1 MNGNFLTSYERKIA
15 EFRTM
20 IETDPTNK
28 KAHEDAMS
36 EYIIK
41 CMPFMKAYA
50 DDDETTTATTTST
63 TNDDNIFN
71 VTETK
76 GLQRRDIYLDYLIDV
91 EDENLPRPIERV
103 RDHCPKC
110 GEEDAES
117 KLVWFPDT
125 SELVCEKCG
134 AVCRQQLISEELTF
148 REEQETSKI
157 VVYSYKRQNH
167 FNEYIS
173 AFQAQEQTKIPEE
186 VLDAVRAELKK
197 MKITSCDEITQT
209 RVRAILKKC
218 RFNKYFEH
226 VPTICSMITGM
237 RPPKLSQYLEEQL
250 RQMFALIQEPFD
262 RHVGKVAPNRKNFLS
277 YSFVTYKCLELL
289 EEDHLLPYFNLLKS
303 REKLTV
309 QDKIW
314 ELICADLKWQYVPTC

>member
-1 MNGNFLTSYERKIA
+1 MNGNFLTSYDRKIA
-15 EFRTM
+15 EFRDL
-20 IETDPTNK
+20 IERDPDNK
-28 KAHEDAMS
+28 KAHQHEMS

-50 DDDETTTATTTST
+50 DDDEEASTCTT
-63 TNDDNIFN
+63 TNDDNVFN
-71 VTETK
+71 VTETR
-76 GLQRRDIYLDYLIDV
+76 GLQRKDIYLDYLIDV
-91 EDENLPRPIERV
+91 ERENLPRPIERV
-103 RDHCPKC
+103 RDRCHVC
-110 GEEDAES
+110 ETDS
-117 KLVWFPDT
+117 NLVWFPDT
-125 SELVCEKCG
+125 SELVCEDCG

-173 AFQAQEQTKIPEE
+173 AFQAQEQTKIPDE

-197 MKITSCDEITQT
+197 MKINSCDEITQT
-209 RVRAILKKC
+209 RVRGILKKC
-218 RFNKYFEH
+218 RYNKFFEH
-226 VPTICSMITGM
+226 VPTICSMITGIQ
-237 RPPKLSQYLEEQL
+237 PPKLSQHLEEQL

-262 RHVGKVAPNRKNFLS
+262 RHVNKVAPNRKNFLS

-303 REKLTV
+303 REKLNV

-314 ELICADLKWQYVPTC
+314 ELICTDLKWQYVPTC

>member
-1 MNGNFLTSYERKIA
+1 MNGNFLTSYDRKIA
-15 EFRTM
+15 EYRDL
-20 IETDPTNK
+20 IEKDPTNK
-28 KAHEDAMS
+28 KAHELAMS
-36 EYIIK
+36 EYIIQ

-50 DDDETTTATTTST
+50 DDDDEENVATTTT

-76 GLQRRDIYLDYLIDV
+76 GLQRKDIYIDYLIDV
-91 EDENLPRPIERV
+91 ERENLQRPIERV
-103 RDHCPKC
+103 RDLCPRC
-110 GEEDAES
+110 EDDPES

-134 AVCRQQLISEELTF
+134 VVCKQQLISEELTF

-157 VVYSYKRQNH
+157 IVYSYKRQNH

-173 AFQAQEQTKIPEE
+173 AFQAQEQTRIPEE
-186 VLDAVRAELKK
+186 VTDAVRAELKK
-197 MKITSCDEITQT
+197 MKITSCEEITQT

-218 RFNKYFEH
+218 RYNKYFEH
-226 VPTICSMITGM
+226 VPTICSMITGVQ
-237 RPPKLSQYLEEQL
+237 PPKLSQRLEEQL

-262 RHVGKVAPNRKNFLS
+262 RHVAKVAPNRKNFLS

-303 REKLTV
+303 REKLAV
-309 QDKIW
+309 QDRIW
-314 ELICADLKWQYVPTC
+314 ELICADLHWQYVPTC

>member
-1 MNGNFLTSYERKIA
+1 MNGNFLTSYDRKIA
-15 EFRTM
+15 DFRDR
-20 IETDPTNK
+20 IEKDPTNRRM
-28 KAHEDAMS
+28 HEDAMS
-36 EYIIK
+36 DYIIK

-50 DDDETTTATTTST
+50 DDDDDPGAST
-63 TNDDNIFN
+63 TNEDNIFN

-76 GLQRRDIYLDYLIDV
+76 GLQRKDIYLDYLIDV
-91 EDENLPRPIERV
+91 EQENLPRPIERITDQCRV
-103 RDHCPKC
+103 CD
-110 GEEDAES
+110 EDDPES

-134 AVCRQQLISEELTF
+134 AVCKQQIMSEELTF

-173 AFQAQEQTKIPEE
+173 AFQAQEQTRIPDE
-186 VLDAVRAELKK
+186 VIDAVRAELKK
-197 MKITSCDEITQT
+197 MKITSCEEINQT
-209 RVRAILKKC
+209 RVRGILKKC
-218 RFNKYFEH
+218 RYNKYFEH
-226 VPTICSMITGM
+226 VPTICSMITGVQ
-237 RPPKLSQYLEEQL
+237 PPKLSQYLEEQL

-262 RHVGKVAPNRKNFLS
+262 RHVTKVAPNRKNFLS

-314 ELICADLKWQYVPTC
+314 ELICGYLKWQYVPTC